1 MFLLINSLF
10 TVFEPSLVM
19 VKQEYIHNNNGL
31 YVAFQRMREGPHY
44 FSVGYRG
51 SSRCIRTVKQMKQL
65 LGSAKFL
72 QSSKDLYEWMENILT
87 RVQPKENLDMQRM
100 EKEGFGPEAHGE
112 EPNDNTKMVT

>member
-1 MFLLINSLF
+1 
-10 TVFEPSLVM
+10 
-19 VKQEYIHNNNGL
+19 
-31 YVAFQRMREGPHY
+31 MREGPHY

-51 SSRCIRTVKQMKQL
+51 SSRCIRTVKQMKTL

-87 RVQPKENLDMQRM
+87 KVQPKENLDMQRR

-112 EPNDNTKMVT
+112 EPNDNTKMVM

>member
-31 YVAFQRMREGPHY
+31 YVAFQRMREGTHY

-72 QSSKDLYEWMENILT
+72 QSSKDLYEWMDTILT
-87 RVQPKENLDMQRM
+87 SVQPKQNLDMQRID
-100 EKEGFGPEAHGE
+100 KEGFGPEAHGE